1 MKRVFGK
8 VESAFDILYLCSA
21 FIMGI
26 ILIMSSSSNLR
37 MLAGVMALILAVGD
51 SFHLI
56 PRIRVIIS
64 KNEKALRPALGR
76 GKQITSVSMTIFYL
90 LLWQIGLQ
98 LSIVPVFP
106 VWSYLIYI
114 MAAVRIVICLLPG
127 NRWEETHPPVVWGI
141 YRNIPFFAMGIM
153 VSILFFLNRN
163 TLFHFRYMW
172 LAILL
177 SFLFYLPVVLFSNRN
192 PKIGMLM
199 LPKTGCYLWI
209 IGMCLFL

>member
-26 ILIMSSSSNLR
+26 ILIMNSSLNLR

-76 GKQITSVSMTIFYL
+76 GKQITSVFYDN
-90 LLWQIGLQ
+90 I
-98 LSIVPVFP
+98 LSSALANRTSVKYYSGISGVELFDLYHGCCAYCHLSSSGKPMGRDSSSGGV
-106 VWSYLIYI
+106 
-114 MAAVRIVICLLPG
+114 G
-127 NRWEETHPPVVWGI
+127 NI
-141 YRNIPFFAMGIM
+141 
-153 VSILFFLNRN
+153 S
-163 TLFHFRYMW
+163 
-172 LAILL
+172 
-177 SFLFYLPVVLFSNRN
+177 
-192 PKIGMLM
+192 
-199 LPKTGCYLWI
+199 
-209 IGMCLFL
+209 